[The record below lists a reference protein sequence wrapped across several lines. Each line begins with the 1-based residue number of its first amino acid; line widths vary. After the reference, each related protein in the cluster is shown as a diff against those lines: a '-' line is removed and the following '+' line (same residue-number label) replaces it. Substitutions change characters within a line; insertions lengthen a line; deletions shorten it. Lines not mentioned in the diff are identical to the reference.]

1 MVVSASTG
9 EAPKTWLLSGIP
21 RSGSSL
27 CCRLAA
33 GLPDFVALSEPIA
46 REASSKAE
54 TADAACDLIAAFVAQ
69 TRARALSAGRVP
81 TIHVDGRLDE
91 DRVARA
97 PNGDTLRERRGERGE
112 VEVGASLSPA
122 FGLLVKHNALFAAL
136 MAELPLR
143 FPCLAIV
150 RNPVA
155 VLASWRTVDLPV
167 GRGRVPAAEQ
177 FDGELRRALDR
188 EHDVL
193 RRQIAVLNW
202 FYRQY
207 RTHLSAAAVIRYE
220 DLVASD
226 GATLYRALGHAAPA
240 PERLVS
246 RNANPVYDQADV
258 ETVLSAVLDADRAW
272 APFYDEA
279 DCVAVAQAIRS
290 GHGG

>member
-1 MVVSASTG
+1 M
-9 EAPKTWLLSGIP
+9 AP
-21 RSGSSL
+21 
-27 CCRLAA
+27 
-33 GLPDFVALSEPIA
+33 
-46 REASSKAE
+46 
-54 TADAACDLIAAFVAQ
+54 
-69 TRARALSAGRVP
+69 
-81 TIHVDGRLDE
+81 
-91 DRVARA
+91 A
-97 PNGDTLRERRGERGE
+97 PNGGTLRERRGERGE
-112 VEVGASLSPA
+112 VAIGASLSPV
-122 FGLLVKHNALFAAL
+122 FGLLIKHNALFAAL
-136 MAELPLR
+136 MAKLPLR

-177 FDGELRRALDR
+177 FDGELRWALDR

-193 RRQIAVLNW
+193 RRQITVLNW

-207 RTHLSAAAVIRYE
+207 RAHLPASAVIRYE
-220 DLVASD
+220 DLVDSD
-226 GATLYRALGHAAPA
+226 GAALYRALGHAVPV

-272 APFYDEA
+272 APLYDEA
-279 DCVAVAQAIRS
+279 DCVAVAEAIRS